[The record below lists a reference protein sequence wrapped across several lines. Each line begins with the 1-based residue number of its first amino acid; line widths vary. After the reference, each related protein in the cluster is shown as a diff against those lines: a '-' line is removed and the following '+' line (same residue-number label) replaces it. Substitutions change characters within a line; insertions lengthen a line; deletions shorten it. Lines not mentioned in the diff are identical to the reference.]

1 MKSKI
6 SIVVAGLFALSLSAC
21 SSESKKAEETQV
33 PEMSTTMPAEIST
46 ASPEAAPE
54 AVKSKRT
61 TTKPK
66 KKTATKKKTTTEEE
80 VH

>member
-21 SSESKKAEETQV
+21 SSESKKYEETQV

-54 AVKSKRT
+54 AVKAKRAT
-61 TTKPK
+61 PK
-66 KKTATKKKTTTEEE
+66 KKSATKKKTTTEAE